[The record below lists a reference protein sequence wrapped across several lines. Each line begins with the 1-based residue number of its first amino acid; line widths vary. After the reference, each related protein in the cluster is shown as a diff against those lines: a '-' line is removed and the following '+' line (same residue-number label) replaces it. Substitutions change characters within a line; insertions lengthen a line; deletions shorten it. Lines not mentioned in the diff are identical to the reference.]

1 MRFLTALPLAL
12 TLAAPLASA
21 DRILGIHGGVGYWLG
36 DYSGELGEPS
46 ISASGLD
53 LDEADASYIYL
64 ALEHPIALLPNLR
77 AQYDHINSDQT
88 TNLSNNFT
96 LDGVEF
102 AAGEEVLSELELNH
116 VDLTLYYQ
124 LLDNWINLDLGLTA
138 RQFDGFAFVESA
150 ATTQEVDLDAVV
162 PMVYGMAQFDL
173 PLTGLSLG
181 AEGNAFSFD
190 DNDLT
195 DYSVRL
201 RYMLQSVLDVGV
213 ELGYRKMSLDL
224 DGRAQTD
231 LDLDG
236 VYGAL
241 VFHF

>member
-1 MRFLTALPLAL
+1 MRCLILALGFALASPLAF
-12 TLAAPLASA
+12 A

-46 ISASGLD
+46 ISASDLD
-53 LDEADASYIYL
+53 LDDSDNSYIYL
-64 ALEHPIALLPNLR
+64 ALEHPIPLVPSLR

-88 TNLSNNFT
+88 TTLSQDFS
-96 LDGVEF
+96 LDGVAF
-102 AAGEEVLSELELNH
+102 SAGEQVLSELELNH
-116 VDLTLYYQ
+116 VDVTLYYQ
-124 LLDNWINLDLGLTA
+124 LLDNWINLDLGVTA
-138 RQFDGFAFVESA
+138 RAFDGFAFAQSDRA
-150 ATTQEVDLDAVV
+150 SQEVELDAVV

-173 PLTGLSLG
+173 PFSGWSLG

-190 DNDLT
+190 DNELT

-213 ELGYRKMSLDL
+213 ELGYREMSLEL
-224 DGRAQTD
+224 DGPAQTD

-236 VYGAL
+236 IYGAL
-241 VFHF
+241 VFKF

>member
-1 MRFLTALPLAL
+1 MRFLVLTLGL
-12 TLAAPLASA
+12 TLASPLAFA

-46 ISASGLD
+46 ISASDLD
-53 LDEADASYIYL
+53 LDDSDNSYIYL
-64 ALEHPIALLPNLR
+64 ALEHPIPLVPNIR
-77 AQYDHINSDQT
+77 AQYNQINSDQT
-88 TNLSNNFT
+88 TTISQDFS
-96 LDGVEF
+96 LDGVTF
-102 AAGEEVLSELELNH
+102 TAGDEVLSELELNH
-116 VDLTLYYQ
+116 VDVTLYYQ

-138 RQFDGFAFVESA
+138 RKFDGFAFAQNDAIS
-150 ATTQEVDLDAVV
+150 QEVDLDAVV

-173 PLTGLSLG
+173 PFTGWSLG

-190 DNDLT
+190 DNELT

-201 RYMLQSVLDVGV
+201 RYMLQSVLDLGV
-213 ELGYRKMSLDL
+213 ELGYREMSLEL

-236 VYGAL
+236 IYGAL